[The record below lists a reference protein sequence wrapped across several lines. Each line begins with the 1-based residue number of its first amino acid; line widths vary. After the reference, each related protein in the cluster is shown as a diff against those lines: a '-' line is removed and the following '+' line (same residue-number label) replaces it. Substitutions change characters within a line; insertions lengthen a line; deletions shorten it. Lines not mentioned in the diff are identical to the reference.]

1 LGAALAARVDAHDND
16 VAPNRLPATVA
27 MSKSNAMRPP
37 VVESLTPE
45 CAASFADIALA
56 NVVRE
61 FPNKLDHVMSSA
73 DDVQRPRDLHP
84 AFYGS
89 FDWHSCVH
97 MHWLLARVRRLHP
110 GLPQRGTID
119 SLFDAHLTPANIAA
133 ECAYLAR
140 PASRGFERTYGWA
153 WLLELATELRRSD
166 DAGSR
171 RWAAAVAPL
180 ADAFVRRYRDYLP
193 RQQLPLR
200 GGVHSNSAF
209 GLVFALDHARAA
221 GEAALEALCVERART
236 WFAADRS
243 APAAWE
249 PSGADFLSPVLIEAE
264 LMRRVLPP
272 QEFAAWLDGF
282 LPDLGTREPATLF
295 TPAEVSDRT
304 DPFIVHL
311 DGLNFSRAWCLRG
324 IASALA
330 DSDAR
335 AAILRDAGALHLAA
349 GMRGLSGGDYM
360 GEHWLATFATLA
372 STQ

>member
-1 LGAALAARVDAHDND
+1 MPPFMPPPSMTLA
-16 VAPNRLPATVA
+16 
-27 MSKSNAMRPP
+27 S
-37 VVESLTPE
+37 E
-45 CAASFADIALA
+45 CAESFAAIALA

-61 FPNKLDHVMSSA
+61 FPNKLDHVMGSA
-73 DDVQRPRDLHP
+73 DDVRRPRELHP

-97 MHWLLARVRRLHP
+97 MHWLLARVRRLFP
-110 GLPQRGTID
+110 TLPQRGAIAA
-119 SLFDAHLTPANIAA
+119 LFDAHITPGNIAV

-140 PASRGFERTYGWA
+140 PGSRGFERTYGWA
-153 WLLELATELRRSD
+153 WLLELATEFKRGD

-171 RWAAAVAPL
+171 RWAATLQPL
-180 ADAFVRRYRDYLP
+180 ADAFVRRYLDYLP
-193 RQQLPLR
+193 RQHQPLR
-200 GGVHSNSAF
+200 AGVHSNSAF

-221 GEAALEALCVERART
+221 GEAALEALCLERART
-236 WFAADRS
+236 WFGGDRA

-272 QEFAAWLDGF
+272 PEFAAWLDGF
-282 LPDLGTREPATLF
+282 LPGLSAREPATLF
-295 TPAEVSDRT
+295 TPAEVADRT

-324 IASALA
+324 IASSLA
-330 DSDAR
+330 AADPR
-335 AAILRDAGALHLAA
+335 VAILRNAAAIHLAA
-349 GMRGLSGGDYM
+349 GMRGMAGGDYM

-372 STQ
+372 ATQ

>member
-1 LGAALAARVDAHDND
+1 MSELND
-16 VAPNRLPATVA
+16 PRL
-27 MSKSNAMRPP
+27 SLI
-37 VVESLTPE
+37 ESLEPE
-45 CAASFADIALA
+45 LAASFAAIALA

-61 FPNKLDHVMSSA
+61 FPNKLDHVMGSA
-73 DDVQRPRDLHP
+73 DDVRRPRDLHP

-97 MHWLLARVRRLHP
+97 MHWLLARARRLHP
-110 GLPQRGTID
+110 GLPQRGSID
-119 SLFDAHLTPANIAA
+119 ALFDAHFTRANIAA

-153 WLLELATELRRSD
+153 WLLELATEVRRGD

-171 RWAAAVAPL
+171 RWSATLEPL
-180 ADAFVRRYRDYLP
+180 ADAFVQRYLDYLP
-193 RQQLPLR
+193 RQQYPLR
-200 GGVHSNSAF
+200 AGVHSNSAF

-221 GEAALEALCVERART
+221 GLASLEALCLERART
-236 WFAADRS
+236 WFAADRD

-264 LMRRVLPP
+264 LMRRVLPRP
-272 QEFAAWLDGF
+272 EFSAWLDGF
-282 LPDLGTREPATLF
+282 LPGLGAREPATLF
-295 TPAEVSDRT
+295 TPADVADRT

-330 DSDAR
+330 QSDPR
-335 AAILRDAGALHLAA
+335 AAILRDAGTIHLAA
-349 GMRGLSGGDYM
+349 GMSGLAGGDYM

>member
-1 LGAALAARVDAHDND
+1 MPETQSLSQTHDQSLMQSLSLE
-16 VAPNRLPATVA
+16 RAT
-27 MSKSNAMRPP
+27 
-37 VVESLTPE
+37 T
-45 CAASFADIALA
+45 FADIALA

-61 FPNKLDHVMSSA
+61 FPNKLDHVMGA
-73 DDVQRPRDLHP
+73 AEDVRAPRDLHP
-84 AFYGS
+84 VFYGS

-110 GLPQRGTID
+110 GLPQRGAIAA
-119 SLFDAHLTPANIAA
+119 LFDAHFAPDNIAV

-153 WLLELATELRRSD
+153 WLLELATELRRGE

-171 RWAAAVAPL
+171 RWAAALAPL
-180 ADAFVRRYRDYLP
+180 ADAFVRRYLDYLP
-193 RQQLPLR
+193 RQHHPLR
-200 GGVHSNSAF
+200 AGVHSNSAF

-221 GEAALEALCVERART
+221 GETALEALCIERART
-236 WFAADRS
+236 WFGADRA

-272 QEFAAWLDGF
+272 REFSGWLDGF
-282 LPDLGTREPATLF
+282 LPGLGAREPATMF

-324 IASALA
+324 IASSLA
-330 DSDAR
+330 DSDPR
-335 AAILRDAGALHLAA
+335 AAILRNAAAIHLTA
-349 GMRGLSGGDYM
+349 GMRGLAGGDYM